1 MSKHEQ
7 TPLMKQYNGIKE
19 RYPNSILLFRLG
31 DFFETFGDDAVI
43 TAEVC
48 GIALTKRNNGA
59 AGDMPLAGFP
69 HHQIDNYLPKLVRAG
84 HRVAVCEQMEDPKQA
99 KGIVKRDVVEVV
111 TPGVAL
117 YDRLLDSKKN
127 NFLAAIN
134 ISDIGK
140 GIMLAGIAY
149 CDISTGEFKSAE
161 LPLSKLKEVLT
172 AINPNEIIINKCYK
186 YELEAIIQ
194 TLSNTPTITKL
205 EDWIF
210 DNEFARDLISK
221 HFSTRNLKG
230 FGIENLSIGITAI
243 GAIIYYVGETQNKYL
258 KQINSLSIFNPFE
271 YMLLDQSTR
280 RNLEITYSANN
291 TKDGSLYAVLDRTLT
306 PLGARM
312 LKNWMNNPLI
322 NIDLINQRLNIV
334 EIFYNSYPQLLLL
347 RSVLN
352 QISDLERL
360 MSKLSAQRANPRD
373 ILNIKNSLKLMPDI
387 KEIIN
392 SISNS
397 KELQTLISGLNNL
410 TELVAHIENHIFDEA
425 PVQIGT
431 GSLFKEG
438 IDSQLDEYV
447 KLKYDSK
454 QYLAEFQANERER
467 TGIGNLKISFNNVF
481 GYYIEISKG
490 QVQKTPENYER
501 RQTLANA
508 ERYITPELK
517 EFEVKILSAEE
528 KIMQF
533 ESALFAELIT
543 KVYNDAEAILSNSQ
557 IIATLD
563 CLQCFAFVSTEY
575 GYTKPIVDDSY
586 ILDIKNGRH
595 PVVEKLLPSGESF
608 TKNDT
613 FIDIESEQIHI
624 ITGPNMAG
632 KSCYLRQVGLI
643 TLMAHVGCF
652 VPASSAHIGLVD
664 RIFTRV
670 GAQDSITSGEST
682 FLVEMQEAANILN
695 NATSRSLLLLDE
707 VGRGTATYDGISI
720 SWAITE
726 HLHNKINARTL
737 FATHYHEL
745 NELTTKFD
753 KVVNYKVDVVEAEDK
768 IIFTHKL
775 SKGTANHSFGIHVAK
790 MAGVPIDVVDRAN
803 EIMHELESNEKQ
815 ESIQIKTIKPKVTQI
830 SNRSVS
836 SNANQLSI
844 MEFQDDKIRQRLK
857 EINMDNL
864 TPLQAFQIMM
874 EMKKLAD

>member
-140 GIMLAGIAY
+140 GTLLAGIAY

-172 AINPNEIIINKCYK
+172 AINPNEIIINKSYK
-186 YELEAIIQ
+186 HELEAIIQ

-210 DNEFARDLISK
+210 DNEFARDLIGK

-258 KQINSLSIFNPFE
+258 QQINSLSIFNPFE

-291 TKDGSLYAVLDRTLT
+291 TKDGSLYSVLDRTLT

-322 NIDLINQRLNIV
+322 NIDLINNRLNIV
-334 EIFYNSYPQLLLL
+334 EIFYNAYPQLLLL

-360 MSKLSAQRANPRD
+360 MSKVSAQRANPRD
-373 ILNIKNSLKLMPDI
+373 ILNIKNSLKLMPEI

-392 SISNS
+392 SISGNQ
-397 KELQTLISGLNNL
+397 ELVKLTLGLNNL
-410 TELVAHIENHIFDEA
+410 SELVEHIENQIFDEA

-438 IDSQLDEYV
+438 IDINLDEYV

-454 QYLAEFQANERER
+454 QFLAELQANERER

-490 QVQKTPENYER
+490 QIQKTPDNYER
-501 RQTLANA
+501 RQTLTNA

-528 KIMQF
+528 KIMQY
-533 ESALFAELIT
+533 ESALFADLVS
-543 KVYNDAEAILSNSQ
+543 KVYNETEAILNNAQ
-557 IIATLD
+557 IIATID
-563 CLQCFAFVSTEY
+563 CLQCFAFVSTEN

-586 ILDIKNGRH
+586 LLDIKNGRH

-613 FIDIESEQIHI
+613 LLDINSEQIHI

-652 VPASSAHIGLVD
+652 VPAMSAHIGLVD

-753 KVVNYKVDVVEAEDK
+753 RVVNYKVDVVEAEDK

-815 ESIQIKTIKPKVTQI
+815 ESIQTKTIKQKVTQI
-830 SNRSVS
+830 SNRSTS

-864 TPLQAFQIMM
+864 TPLQAFQLMM